1 MPACCP
7 SVHKRGPENCNADGK
22 YGPVDSNNRNESL
35 HDVFSANTFLQLC
48 PWFCCA
54 DILMVTGVIVCF
66 STVCR
71 GRSSGEEGE
80 PLSVVG
86 QDNIS
91 LPRPACLQGSKP
103 VFFTHLQGMK
113 SEECTPNLHP
123 LLSLQRNIDGGPF
136 MEPDQDLQAPR
147 RSVFHVCLYHLTLG
161 SFSCFCAQTVHS
173 GRIHNAVKL
182 PEGDSGPGRGPW

>member
-1 MPACCP
+1 MALWTRTTEMGHCTMGFLLTPFC
-7 SVHKRGPENCNADGK
+7 SYVL
-22 YGPVDSNNRNESL
+22 DSIAL
-35 HDVFSANTFLQLC
+35 TFWWSRVWLFFNSMQRLQLGGG
-48 PWFCCA
+48 
-54 DILMVTGVIVCF
+54 GV
-66 STVCR
+66 
-71 GRSSGEEGE
+71 

-91 LPRPACLQGSKP
+91 LLRPACLQGPKP
-103 VFFTHLQGMK
+103 VFLTHLQGMK

-173 GRIHNAVKL
+173 GRIHNAAKL
-182 PEGDSGPGRGPW
+182 QTFQRVIVGQAGGPW